1 MYFYLLNFVYPK
13 KKRKRKEKYSMLGA
27 KSILIF
33 CAFLGMQ
40 LQFGSCGVEI
50 LRKPSCFKRC

>member
-1 MYFYLLNFVYPK
+1 LFIQK